1 MKRNNVTKKDLKNQ
15 INYNFG
21 IPDSLSEQIINSILD
36 TIIDGLIRD
45 NEVKISKFGT
55 LKILNKKQRVGRNP
69 KTKEEFNINK
79 RKVVTFY
86 PSLYIK
92 NILNEK
98 KE

>member
-1 MKRNNVTKKDLKNQ
+1 MVVHGLHGKSFAFAKALFTSLDDSTFKHNKNLESGYEEIFCQEKRP
-15 INYNFG
+15 YNR
-21 IPDSLSEQIINSILD
+21 SI
-36 TIIDGLIRD
+36 
-45 NEVKISKFGT
+45 VP
-55 LKILNKKQRVGRNP
+55 P

>member
-45 NEVKISKFGT
+45 NEVKISK
-55 LKILNKKQRVGRNP
+55 IW
-69 KTKEEFNINK
+69 
-79 RKVVTFY
+79 
-86 PSLYIK
+86 YIK
-92 NILNEK
+92 NLKQKTKSWK
-98 KE
+98 KS